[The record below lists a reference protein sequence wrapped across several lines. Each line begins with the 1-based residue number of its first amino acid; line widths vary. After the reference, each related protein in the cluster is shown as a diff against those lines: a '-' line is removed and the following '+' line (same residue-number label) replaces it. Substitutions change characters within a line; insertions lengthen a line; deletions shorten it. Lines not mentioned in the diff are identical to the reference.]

1 MGFISTSVRRPI
13 AVLMI
18 TLGFVLF
25 GAVSCSNLE
34 VTLLPDLN
42 YPTLTV
48 RTDYVG
54 AAPAEVETLLS
65 KPVEEALGIVKNLR
79 EVRSVSRAGQS
90 DVVLEFAWGTEM
102 DFAVLD
108 VRERLDALELPDE
121 ASRPLVLRFDPSEDP
136 IVRLALSL
144 EDETTPTTE
153 ELKRLRRAAEDQV
166 QRPLESV
173 IGVAAVKISGGLED
187 EIQILLDIDKVAQ
200 LQMTPAQIAP
210 MCVYLVSDKATEMGV
225 TGQIFGSRMN
235 EQILFGH
242 NRPIRSIHREE
253 GWTPRTI
260 HEEGMPALKP
270 SFIAMDRSADTF
282 SWDPI

>member
-1 MGFISTSVRRPI
+1 MGYIRTAVSRPI
-13 AVLMI
+13 AVLMMTI
-18 TLGFVLF
+18 AVALF
-25 GAVSCSNLE
+25 GLVSLARLE

-136 IVRLALSL
+136 IVRS
-144 EDETTPTTE
+144 
-153 ELKRLRRAAEDQV
+153 RR
-166 QRPLESV
+166 RPV
-173 IGVAAVKISGGLED
+173 
-187 EIQILLDIDKVAQ
+187 
-200 LQMTPAQIAP
+200 
-210 MCVYLVSDKATEMGV
+210 
-225 TGQIFGSRMN
+225 R
-235 EQILFGH
+235 
-242 NRPIRSIHREE
+242 
-253 GWTPRTI
+253 
-260 HEEGMPALKP
+260 
-270 SFIAMDRSADTF
+270 
-282 SWDPI
+282 

>member
-1 MGFISTSVRRPI
+1 MGFVGTSARRPI

-121 ASRPLVLRFDPSEDP
+121 ASRPLVLRFDPSVDVGPPAAGAEAVVLPLTVVDVDTTDP
-136 IVRLALSL
+136 LAAAYATALTLVRPDQHVAWRGDALPDDAGAL
-144 EDETTPTTE
+144 VD
-153 ELKRLRRAAEDQV
+153 RVRGAA
-166 QRPLESV
+166 R
-173 IGVAAVKISGGLED
+173 
-187 EIQILLDIDKVAQ
+187 
-200 LQMTPAQIAP
+200 
-210 MCVYLVSDKATEMGV
+210 
-225 TGQIFGSRMN
+225 
-235 EQILFGH
+235 
-242 NRPIRSIHREE
+242 
-253 GWTPRTI
+253 
-260 HEEGMPALKP
+260 
-270 SFIAMDRSADTF
+270 
-282 SWDPI
+282 